1 MCPDRRAPSAQR
13 NMYLTGFT
21 LFLAFVIVRVF
32 SLLVNET
39 VFEDRINELE
49 AEFDTD
55 DTTAVGN
62 STALNSMQKE
72 RHQKAALDQ
81 LSAKAAK

>member
-1 MCPDRRAPSAQR
+1 
-13 NMYLTGFT
+13 MYLTGFT

-49 AEFDTD
+49 AEFDTED
-55 DTTAVGN
+55 PAVGN